1 MGYGGDPGTWTAGLW
16 VTQDICSWAQKL
28 PKPRPLLP
36 LEMSFLLLSVDFSS
50 LEIVDELLQTSGSC
64 QLCGK
69 EKEKNYCYLHDS
81 RAGTNLSLSLS
92 LFSSIPPFYLGA
104 VGDLHIKILNPSQ
117 LEQTKPEW
125 GGRWWRLRQ
134 CIFSHFDELWRRE
147 VDNLLKKGNGGLYVN
162 VFRWIINVAF

>member
-1 MGYGGDPGTWTAGLW
+1 MGYGGDPGRLTAGLW
-16 VTQDICSWAQKL
+16 ATQDTCSWAQKL
-28 PKPRPLLP
+28 SKPGPLSP
-36 LEMSFLLLSVDFSS
+36 LEISFLLPSVDSSS

-69 EKEKNYCYLHDS
+69 EKEKNYCHLHDS
-81 RAGTNLSLSLS
+81 HAGTNLS
-92 LFSSIPPFYLGA
+92 FSPFFSIPPFHLRA

-125 GGRWWRLRQ
+125 EGRCWRLRQ